1 MTPETFAVRIAKD
14 YKEITVNEMMD
25 LMSEE
30 GLHPDDDSPDVEQA
44 LEGEGV
50 KVIRDR
56 DKWGH
61 WWWLD

>member
-14 YKEITVNEMMD
+14 YKEIAVNEMMD

-30 GLHPDDDSPDVEQA
+30 GLHPDDDGPDVEQA

-50 KVIRDR
+50 KVLRN
-56 DKWGH
+56 KWGH